1 VNLALRDV
9 RYRLGRFVLTALGL
23 SLLLTTVMAM
33 SGIYR
38 GLVDDAV
45 SLLRAL
51 DADLWVVQKDTN
63 GPFAETSR
71 IPDDLARAV
80 RTVPGVGEAG
90 AVAFQVV
97 QVRHGGRA
105 TRVQLVGHR
114 PGGLGGPPA
123 VVRGRPLLRGR
134 YEMVVDRRLGVP
146 PGTRLA
152 LGRLT
157 LTVVGLTEGVVSSSG
172 DPVAF
177 VSLED
182 AQEVQF
188 LKSSE
193 AIRNDRSR
201 LAAALRAAPDLAD
214 VAPEALGPV
223 VESTR
228 LANAVLVR
236 LRAGADAREV
246 AAHVERWNHYRAM
259 TADDQQDVLTRSVI
273 ERARQQLLL
282 FRIILVV
289 VVAVII
295 ALIVYTLTLEKTRD
309 IATLKV
315 IGAPDAAI
323 GGLIVQESLALGLSA
338 YALAAGLIALTA
350 DLFPRRVVVTGFDQ
364 QVLLA
369 IVVVIGLLASLLG
382 VRRALAVDPT
392 TALAGG

>member
-1 VNLALRDV
+1 MNLALRDI
-9 RYRLGRFVLTALGL
+9 RHRLGRFVLTALGL

-38 GLVDDAV
+38 GLVDDAL
-45 SLLRAL
+45 SLLRTL

-71 IPDDLARAV
+71 IPDDLSRAI
-80 RTVPGVGEAG
+80 RTVPGVREAG
-90 AVAFQVV
+90 PVAFQVV
-97 QVRHGGRA
+97 QLRLGARA
-105 TRVQLVGHR
+105 LRVQLVGHR
-114 PGGLGGPPA
+114 PGALGSPPA
-123 VVRGRPLLRGR
+123 VAEGRPLLRTR

-146 PGTRLA
+146 PGTRFT

-157 LTVVGLTEGVVSSSG
+157 LTVVGLTEGIVSSSG

-182 AQEVQF
+182 AQEIQF
-188 LKSSE
+188 LKANE
-193 AIRNDRSR
+193 AVRNDRAR
-201 LAAALRAAPDLAD
+201 LAASLRAAPGLGDI
-214 VAPEALGPV
+214 APEALGPV

-236 LRAGADAREV
+236 LEPGAEPSLV

-259 TADDQQDVLTRSVI
+259 TGDDQQEVLTRSVI

-295 ALIVYTLTLEKTRD
+295 ALIVYTMTLEKTRD

-315 IGAPDAAI
+315 IGASDRTI
-323 GGLIVQESLALGLSA
+323 GGLIVQESLALGLTA
-338 YALAAGLIALTA
+338 YALAAALITLTA
-350 DLFPRRVVVTGFDQ
+350 DSFPRRVVVIAFDQ
-364 QVLLA
+364 QVLLV
-369 IVVVIGLLASLLG
+369 IVIVIGLVASVLG
-382 VRRALAVDPT
+382 IRRAMAVDPT

>member
-1 VNLALRDV
+1 VNLAVRDV

-23 SLLLTTVMAM
+23 SLLLATVMAM

-45 SLLRAL
+45 SLLRTL

-71 IPDDLARAV
+71 VPDDLFRAI
-80 RTVPGVGEAG
+80 RTVPGVREAG
-90 AVAFQVV
+90 PVAFQVV
-97 QVRHGGRA
+97 QLRHGARA
-105 TRVQLVGHR
+105 LRVQLVGHR
-114 PGGLGGPPA
+114 LGALGAPAA
-123 VVRGRPLLRGR
+123 VVDGRPLLRAR
-134 YEMVVDRRLGVP
+134 YEMVVDRRLGVSV
-146 PGTRLA
+146 GTQFA

-157 LTVVGLTEGVVSSSG
+157 LTVVGLTAGIVSSSG

-182 AQEVQF
+182 AQEIQF
-188 LKSSE
+188 LKASE
-193 AIRNDRSR
+193 AVRNDRAR
-201 LAAALRAAPDLAD
+201 LTAALREAPGLGD
-214 VAPEALGPV
+214 VAPEALAPV
-223 VESTR
+223 VENTR

-236 LRAGADAREV
+236 LAPGADARHV

-259 TADDQQDVLTRSVI
+259 TAAEQQDVLTRSVI

-282 FRIILVV
+282 FRIILVIV
-289 VVAVII
+289 VTVVI
-295 ALIVYTLTLEKTRD
+295 ALIVYTMTLEKTRD

-315 IGAPDAAI
+315 IGAPDATI
-323 GGLIVQESLALGLSA
+323 GGLIVQESLALGLAA
-338 YALAAGLIALTA
+338 YALAGGLITLTA
-350 DLFPRRVVVTGFDQ
+350 DFFPRRVVVVAFDQ

-369 IVVVIGLLASLLG
+369 VVVVIGLLASLLG
-382 VRRALAVDPT
+382 IRRALAVDPT